1 MTDASPPAPS
11 VQSAQDDLAF
21 LRALV
26 QTGDVMQR
34 PFGESYLAGGLCYGA
49 QLLLSGVDGLGLW
62 PPAPAVSI
70 AIAIAPTVIFCLL
83 LAWIIRR
90 ARTGAPPA
98 GMQRTIGKVFGCLG
112 LSNLGLIVVVGA
124 VALRERS
131 LMTWLIYPCAVFVLQ
146 GAAWL
151 VAYNLLRRPWMGL
164 IAAGWMIAAAVMA
177 IFIETM
183 PVFIVVA
190 GVGLMLF
197 MALPGWLILRGS
209 KLVAG

>member
-1 MTDASPPAPS
+1 MTDAPTPDP
-11 VQSAQDDLAF
+11 QIRSAQDDLAF

-26 QTGDVMQR
+26 QTGDVMQK
-34 PFGESYLAGGLCYGA
+34 PFGQAYLAGGLCYGA
-49 QLLLSGVDGLGLW
+49 QLLLSGLDGLGLW
-62 PPAPAVSI
+62 APTPAVSI
-70 AIAIAPTVIFCLL
+70 TIAIAPTVVFCLL
-83 LAWIIRR
+83 LAWIIGR
-90 ARTGAPPA
+90 ARTNAPPA

-112 LSNLGLIVVVGA
+112 VSNLGLIVVIGA
-124 VALRERS
+124 VALREHN
-131 LMTWLIYPCAVFVLQ
+131 LTTWLIYPCAVFVLQ

-151 VAYNLLRRPWMGL
+151 VAYNLLRRAWMGL

-190 GVGLMLF
+190 GLALMLF